1 MTNGSKRQCEIKIS
15 LGGAQ
20 IAIIQLRA
28 SEAFSQP
35 FHVSVDLLSSHGEI
49 DLMPHL
55 GNPAV
60 ISISE
65 DNVLLRH
72 FHGILTDG
80 EFLEHLEQSDREGW
94 VYRLTLRPIAY
105 LHEFGRNF
113 RIFQGDSTRKIVE
126 DVFKGCDIK
135 ACFKKL
141 KGGNRKRKYCVQY
154 GESDFSFACRLLE
167 EEGIYYFYE
176 HTENNHTLVLCDS
189 PTSHDD
195 GKASHLIY
203 RPATGTI
210 RNVDAE
216 GPTFIQEWRERVEAG
231 GENKVTLRD
240 FDFQRPNTPLEQL
253 ATSGDASPPPC
264 DVIEVYDYPGRYYV
278 DDEGKEL
285 AESFLAARRANRR
298 SYSGSSKNASL
309 ACGTTFTLKHEDNK
323 RFNGKYLLTRC
334 QHTIGSEVYR
344 SGMGGSGGHMV
355 VFEAVPAETHWKSSR
370 KTPRPVVWGPETA
383 IVTGPV
389 DEEIW
394 CDEYGRV
401 KVQFHWDRAGPV
413 LDKSSCWIRVSQ
425 TGGLGNIILPRVG
438 HEVLVDFINGDPDRP
453 VIVGRVF
460 NQAHMPCYDLG
471 EKSNNAEKTKST
483 WRSRS
488 YKKVVP
494 SDAATP
500 LDDEPGPGANEL
512 RFDDKTGNEEVYV
525 HAQRNMNTRIRR
537 DETHYL
543 GNDQD
548 VSIGKN
554 RTMQI
559 YANDTLTIGGNRET
573 KITGNRKADIDGT
586 DVLHAKGKILIESDV
601 EIELKVGGSTIVMTP
616 GEISISSD
624 NIYTKASMKNVHEGG
639 LGAQISTGG
648 SFVNTSPSGVTI
660 TGAMTLINSG
670 GAKIS
675 GEGKAGSGI
684 ESWNNEPYDGG
695 KGYGGGKRY
704 GGGQGYGGNK
714 GSGGGQ
720 NYGGSKGSGGGQG
733 YGGDKGF
740 GGDKS

>member
-1 MTNGSKRQCEIKIS
+1 MTNGNKRQCEIKIS
-15 LGGAQ
+15 LGDVQ

-35 FHVSVDLLSSHGEI
+35 FHVSVDLLSSFGEI

-55 GNPAV
+55 GKSAV

-80 EFLEHLEQSDREGW
+80 EFLEHLDGHGDDKKGW
-94 VYRLTLRPIAY
+94 VYRLTLRPKAH

-126 DVFKGCDIK
+126 DVFKGCEIE
-135 ACFKKL
+135 ASFKKL

-189 PTSHDD
+189 PTSHDEA
-195 GKASHLIY
+195 KASPLTFN
-203 RPATGTI
+203 PATSTI
-210 RNVDAE
+210 RSVDAA
-216 GPTFIQEWRERVEAG
+216 GQAYIQEWRERVEAG

-253 ATSGDASPPPC
+253 ATSGDTSPPPC

-285 AESFLAARRANRR
+285 AESLLAARRANRR

-309 ACGTTFTLKHEDNK
+309 ACGTTFSLKHEDNK

-334 QHTIGSEVYR
+334 LHTIGSEVYR
-344 SGMGGSGGHMV
+344 SGMGGGGHMV
-355 VFEAVPAETHWKSSR
+355 VFEAVPAETQWKSSR

-383 IVTGPV
+383 IVTGPA

-460 NQAHMPCYDLG
+460 NNAYMPCYDLG
-471 EKSNNAEKTKST
+471 EKSNNAEKTKAT
-483 WRSRS
+483 WRSKS
-488 YKKVVP
+488 YKEVVP
-494 SDAATP
+494 SGAAKP

-512 RFDDKTGNEEVYV
+512 RFDDKTGHEEVYV

-537 DETHYL
+537 DETRYL

-548 VSIGKN
+548 ISIGKN

-573 KITGNRKADIDGT
+573 KITGNRKTVIDGT
-586 DVLHAKGKILIESDV
+586 DALHAYGKILIESDV

-624 NIYTKASMKNVHEGG
+624 NIFTKASLNNLNEGG
-639 LGAQISTGG
+639 MGAQISTG
-648 SFVNTSPSGVTI
+648 SNFVNTGPSGVTI
-660 TGAMTLINSG
+660 MGTMTLINSG

-675 GEGKAGSGI
+675 GEGKAGSDMA
-684 ESWNNEPYDGG
+684 SWTNEPYGGG
-695 KGYGGGKRY
+695 KGYGGGQGYGGSKGS

-714 GSGGGQ
+714 GSGGG
-720 NYGGSKGSGGGQG
+720 GGGYGGGQG
-733 YGGDKGF
+733 SGGN
-740 GGDKS
+740 KS